1 MSSAS
6 LSGSAPL
13 SAPVAPPF
21 VSKST
26 LVEVDVTGSKVP
38 DWNRRQLEVWDTI
51 AEKEPRHVLLY
62 GGSRSGKTYMI
73 LFSLLL
79 RAALSPRS
87 THLVARLHHNAV
99 RKTIMQGTF
108 LQVVRD
114 RFPSLRVEVN
124 LSDSVARLPNGSEV
138 HFSGLDSE
146 ERVEKLL
153 GMEFST
159 IYLNECSQIPW
170 GVVPLIR
177 SRLAQRSNYRQ
188 SGQRMPVR
196 MFYDLNPS
204 GSRHWT
210 AQEFLLAKSPSGG
223 VLLNRDWYLACQVNP
238 IDNPLLSPDYLA
250 ELDAMDS
257 RRRARFLLGEFVD
270 DVAGALWRFEDIDR
284 NRVLE
289 PPVLDRL
296 CVSVDPSLS
305 GADTSDEAGIVAVGA
320 SSGQLFVVGD
330 ESGRMGPAE
339 WAKKA
344 VDLYWST
351 GAGCIVAEKNQ
362 GGEMVRLTLNS
373 VDDRVPVVLV
383 DAIGDKASRAV
394 PVANLYR
401 RGFAHHV
408 GRFDGLED
416 EMVSWDPDPPRG
428 SRRWSPGRIDALV
441 HGARYALPHV
451 LGAKFS
457 DAPVLSGSVER
468 RLDSSLDFGVP
479 TFRDWTPKGG
489 L

>member
-1 MSSAS
+1 M
-6 LSGSAPL
+6 L
-13 SAPVAPPF
+13 
-21 VSKST
+21 
-26 LVEVDVTGSKVP
+26 
-38 DWNRRQLEVWDTI
+38 
-51 AEKEPRHVLLY
+51 
-62 GGSRSGKTYMI
+62 
-73 LFSLLL
+73 
-79 RAALSPRS
+79 
-87 THLVARLHHNAV
+87 
-99 RKTIMQGTF
+99 GTF
-108 LQVVRD
+108 KEVLQA
-114 RFPSLRVEVN
+114 RFPTVKVELN
-124 LSDSVARLPNGSEV
+124 QSDSVARLPNGSEI

-177 SRLAQRSNYRQ
+177 SRLAQRPTYRN
-188 SGQRMPVR
+188 SGGRMAVR

-210 AQEFLLAKSPSGG
+210 AQEFLLGKNPFGG
-223 VLLNRDWYLACQVNP
+223 PLLNRDWYLACQVNP
-238 IDNPLLSPDYLA
+238 TDNPLLSPDYLS
-250 ELDAMDS
+250 ELAAMDS
-257 RRRARFLLGEFVD
+257 RRRSRFLLGEFVD
-270 DVAGALWRFEDIDR
+270 DVAGALWSSDDIDR

-289 PPVLDRL
+289 QPILDRL
-296 CVSVDPSLS
+296 CVAVDPSLS

-320 SSGQLFVVGD
+320 SSGQLFVLAD
-330 ESGRMGPAE
+330 ESGRMGPAD

-344 VDLYWST
+344 VELFWT
-351 GAGCIVAEKNQ
+351 LGAGCIVAEKNQ
-362 GGEMVRLTLNS
+362 GGDMVRVTLNS
-373 VDDRVPVVLV
+373 VDSRVPVVLV

-401 RGFAHHV
+401 KGFVHHV

-451 LGAKFS
+451 LGAKVS
-457 DAPVLSGSVER
+457 DAPVISGSVER
-468 RLDSSLDFGVP
+468 LLDPSFNLGVP
-479 TFRDWTPKGG
+479 TLRTWTTRGG